1 MKKLLSVFFMTFV
14 VSSMFA
20 QSYSVKSADENP
32 VKVTLK
38 GETIVIEETL
48 FGGYINR
55 ITIPKSKFTATKAR
69 VTAEEGGK
77 SVINNQPHMEMTD
90 MIYITENSNN
100 PSMIGFLSSMA
111 VYREE
116 CIMGIWLYKKDIAA
130 IAKKLKL

>member
-1 MKKLLSVFFMTFV
+1 MSFIAL
-14 VSSMFA
+14 SMFA
-20 QSYSVKSADENP
+20 QSYSVKSVDENP

-90 MIYITENSNN
+90 MIYNIIENSNN

-116 CIMGIWLYKKDIAA
+116 GIMGIWLYKKDIAA